1 MVCKCVMLTQMPSI
15 VVITTAV
22 HSSIGSLRHRVYIG
36 GFQSELAGR

>member
-1 MVCKCVMLTQMPSI
+1 MVCKCVMLTEMPSI

-22 HSSIGSLRHRVYIG
+22 HSSIGSWRHKIYIG